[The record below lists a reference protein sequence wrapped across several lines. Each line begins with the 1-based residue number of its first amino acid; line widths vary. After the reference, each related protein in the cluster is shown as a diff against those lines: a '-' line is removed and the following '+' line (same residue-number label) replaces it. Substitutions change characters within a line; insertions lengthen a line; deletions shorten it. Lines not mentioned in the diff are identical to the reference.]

1 VLSLTVEDEKMTLS
15 QNIGLKKRS
24 AALHVKGADSFR
36 FLNGML
42 TQDVQKTLPACI
54 GSRSFFLT
62 NKGKIIAPLY
72 FLSLNQEELCIWTEE
87 SAFEA
92 LHQGLERFLIADK
105 VTLTPMGSLDSW
117 SLVQS
122 EFACEALKTRHP
134 LGLEKIFPARMTDSF
149 YVVPQQRLSPS
160 HAEVLSLKNEF
171 IAQEISK
178 EEYLSYCL
186 KSGTPEWG
194 VDMFAD
200 DFFLEFP
207 LADSVSFDKGCYVGQ
222 ETVARGTFRG
232 KVNKSYARIESNKT
246 LSVGDVFNE
255 SGDKVGHIRS
265 VQGNIGSGIIKF
277 DINKDAPFV
286 LNGDI
291 HTLHIEHLVNEETY
305 RKGR

>member
-1 VLSLTVEDEKMTLS
+1 MTLS

-24 AALHVKGADSFR
+24 AALHVKGPDSFR

-42 TQDVQKTLPACI
+42 TQDVQKTLPAPV
-54 GSRSFFLT
+54 GARSFFLT

-105 VTLTPMGSLDSW
+105 VTLTPIGSFNTW

-122 EFACEALKTRHP
+122 EFDRESKHEALKTRHP
-134 LGLEKIFPARMTDSF
+134 LGLEKIFPAVANDSY
-149 YVVPQQRLSPS
+149 YVVPQQRLSET
-160 HAEVLSLKNEF
+160 HAEVLCLKEGFN
-171 IAQEISK
+171 AQEITQ
-178 EEYLSYCL
+178 EEYLTYCL
-186 KSGTPEWG
+186 KSGTPEWKI
-194 VDMFAD
+194 DIFAD

-232 KVNKSYARIESNKT
+232 KVNKSYARIESNKA
-246 LSVGDVFNE
+246 LSLGDLLND
-255 SGDKVGHIRS
+255 SGEKVGHIRYA
-265 VQGNIGSGIIKF
+265 QGNKGSGIVKF
-277 DINKDAPFV
+277 DINKEAPFV
-286 LNGDI
+286 LNGET
-291 HTLHIEHLVNEETY
+291 HSLQIEHLVNEETY

>member
-1 VLSLTVEDEKMTLS
+1 MFK
-15 QNIGLKKRS
+15 
-24 AALHVKGADSFR
+24 
-36 FLNGML
+36 
-42 TQDVQKTLPACI
+42 KTLPAPA

-87 SAFEA
+87 TAFEA

-105 VTLTPMGSLDSW
+105 VTLTPMGSFDSW

-134 LGLEKIFPARMTDSF
+134 LGLEKIFPATVSDSH
-149 YVVPQQRLSPS
+149 YVVPQQRISKT
-160 HAEVLSLKNEF
+160 HAEVLCLKNEF
-171 IAQEISK
+171 TAREISK
-178 EEYLSYCL
+178 EEYLTYCL

-194 VDMFAD
+194 VDLFSD

-207 LADSVSFDKGCYVGQ
+207 LSDSVSFDKGCYVGQ

-232 KVNKSYARIESNKT
+232 KVNKSYARVEST
-246 LSVGDVFNE
+246 QSLSIGDLFNE
-255 SGDKVGHIRS
+255 SGDKLGHLRS
-265 VQGNIGSGIIKF
+265 VQGNKGTGIVKF
-277 DINKDAPFV
+277 DIDKEASFV
-286 LNGDI
+286 LNGEK
-291 HTLHIEHLVNEETY
+291 LKLQIENLVNEETY